1 MSEHEW
7 PPPAYVITTP
17 RLVLRCYERDDVTA
31 VQAVVLRNLD
41 ALRPWMPWIAL
52 EPKSDEERGEQLRR
66 FRGRFDLGEDFIYGV
81 FDRISGAYV
90 GGCGLHPRVAPGA
103 IEIGYWIREDR
114 WGQGLATEA
123 AAALTRVG
131 FERMEALRVEIRV
144 DPENTRSLR
153 VPPKLGFSHE
163 GTLRGVGAPRGGRHA
178 DLTVFGMLR
187 GELETSPAARVAVT
201 TEGFT
206 RPD

>member
-1 MSEHEW
+1 MGEHDW
-7 PPPAYVITTP
+7 PPPAYVITSP
-17 RLVLRCYERDDVTA
+17 RLVLRCYEREDVA
-31 VQAVVLRNLD
+31 AAHAGVLANLD

-52 EPKSDEERGEQLRR
+52 EPKSLEERAEQIRR

-81 FDRISGAYV
+81 FDRVSGAFL
-90 GGCGLHPRVAPGA
+90 GGCGLHPGGGPGV
-103 IEIGYWIREDR
+103 IEIGYWIAEER

-131 FERMEALRVEIRV
+131 FERLEALRIEIRV
-144 DPENTRSLR
+144 DPRNARSLK

-163 GTLRGVGAPRGGRHA
+163 GTLRGVGPPRGGRRA

-187 GELETSPAARVAVT
+187 GELETSPAARVAITVQ
-201 TEGFT
+201 GFAPG
-206 RPD
+206 R